1 MPGRFELPTSDAMTS
16 RAANE
21 PRHAHSCA
29 DNFEL
34 LHRAETRMIFGV
46 EIPVQESLYRCRVCG
61 EEEYSL
67 DQAEAAQR
75 EAAAHYRER
84 FGFLQP
90 DPRDL

>member
-1 MPGRFELPTSDAMTS
+1 MADRSELPTTDAMTS
-16 RAANE
+16 RAASE
-21 PRHAHSCA
+21 LRRAHRCA

-34 LHRAETRMIFGV
+34 VHRSGTRAIFGV
-46 EIPVQESLYRCRVCG
+46 EIPVQESFFRCRVCG

-84 FGFLQP
+84 FGFLRS
-90 DPRDL
+90 DPRTL